1 MGIGGSL
8 TLIAIGA
15 ILKFAVTKHINGI
28 NVGTV
33 GVILMIVGAHRH
45 RHHAGRDDQPAP
57 HRRRL
62 PARRRHLRRANNQID
77 PRL

>member
-15 ILKFAVTKHINGI
+15 ILKFAVTKHISGI

-33 GVILMIVGAHRH
+33 GVILMIVGVIGMALTL
-45 RHHAGRDDQPAP
+45 AVMNS
-57 HRRRL
+57 RRRTDVTYR
-62 PARRRHLRRANNQID
+62 PDGATYTEPNQID

>member
-15 ILKFAVTKHINGI
+15 ILKFAVTKHISGI

-33 GVILMIVGAHRH
+33 GVILMIVGVIGMALTL
-45 RHHAGRDDQPAP
+45 AVMNS
-57 HRRRL
+57 RRRTDVTY
-62 PARRRHLRRANNQID
+62 RADGATYTEPNQID

>member
-15 ILKFAVTKHINGI
+15 ILKFAVTKRITGI

-33 GVILMIVGAHRH
+33 GVILMIVGAIGI
-45 RHHAGRDDQPAP
+45 AITLAITTS
-57 HRRRL
+57 RRRTDVVYR
-62 PARRRHLRRANNQID
+62 PDGATYVEPNNQID

>member
-33 GVILMIVGAHRH
+33 GVILMIVGAIGI
-45 RHHAGRDDQPAP
+45 AITLAVMTS
-57 HRRRL
+57 RRRTDVVYR
-62 PARRRHLRRANNQID
+62 PDGATYVEPNNQID

>member
-8 TLIAIGA
+8 ALIAIGA

-28 NVGTV
+28 NVGAV
-33 GVILMIVGAHRH
+33 GVILMLVGAVGL
-45 RHHAGRDDQPAP
+45 AITLSIMTG
-57 HRRRL
+57 RRRTDVVYR
-62 PARRRHLRRANNQID
+62 PDGATYVEPNNPND